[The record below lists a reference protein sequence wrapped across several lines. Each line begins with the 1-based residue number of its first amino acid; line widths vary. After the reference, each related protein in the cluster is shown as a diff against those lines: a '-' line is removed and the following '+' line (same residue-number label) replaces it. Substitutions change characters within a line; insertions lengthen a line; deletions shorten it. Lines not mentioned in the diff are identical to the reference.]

1 MKLKLILIVFVGFWL
16 AKPVVAQTICI
27 DPGHPSE
34 IGNGTSSK
42 YISELEANWR
52 IAVKLK
58 SELLGYHYQVVL
70 TKANINQFVAN
81 RDRAMVANR
90 VEADL
95 LVRLHC
101 DGNSGSGLTIYYPAK
116 PGTINGFTG
125 PDKQTIA
132 DSRHYAKTM
141 TPALRETLAGYLT
154 VNPVKTDRQTAV
166 GAKHGALIGSIYS
179 EVPVVLI
186 EMCNLKNDRDARFI
200 ASEQGQ
206 WIVAQSIAKAIGA
219 CFW

>member
-1 MKLKLILIVFVGFWL
+1 MKLRLLIVLIGLWL
-16 AKPVVAQTICI
+16 VTPATAQTICI

-34 IGNGTSSK
+34 VGNGTSSR
-42 YISELEANWR
+42 YMSELEANWR

-70 TKANINQFVAN
+70 TKKTMNQYVAN

-90 VEADL
+90 VDADL

-101 DGNSGSGLTIYYPAK
+101 DGNSGSGLTVFYPSK
-116 PGTINGFTG
+116 SGTINGFTG
-125 PDKQTIA
+125 PDRQTIA
-132 DSRHYAKTM
+132 DSRHYARAM
-141 TPALRETLAGYLT
+141 TPALREMLAGYLT

-166 GAKHGALIGSIYS
+166 GARYGALIGSIYS

-186 EMCNLKNDRDARFI
+186 EMCNMKNDRDARFI

-206 WIVAQSIAKAIGA
+206 WIVAQAIAKAIA
-219 CFW
+219 TCFW